1 MLQSFL
7 VGLQFIE
14 SIGFPTRLFFFS
26 LSVLSIS
33 FIQICRYRFRYS
45 SSCTIRTLLVYL
57 PSRSRPCTKDK
68 SIYARQFLLIY
79 SLFIGAVALEAVG
92 VTADSRSIRDSSA
105 IDSGNSVRT
114 LGVAISPTQSPTLCA
129 LVRYGSDQMVFK
141 TSLHQQPRTTN
152 YEAPKKI
159 WSAAIPIDGFL
170 RACS

>member
-1 MLQSFL
+1 MIFL
-7 VGLQFIE
+7 RGDAPYYWKAIRRGRGGKPYAYVPIL
-14 SIGFPTRLFFFS
+14 
-26 LSVLSIS
+26 LSI
-33 FIQICRYRFRYS
+33 
-45 SSCTIRTLLVYL
+45 
-57 PSRSRPCTKDK
+57 
-68 SIYARQFLLIY
+68 
-79 SLFIGAVALEAVG
+79 ALEAVG